1 MSDYSRRMDGFK
13 KVTAIN
19 DVEKDVHYLSPGTP
33 GTTLCG
39 SKSAGSAT
47 GEVTCYRC
55 HQFAVG
61 DL

>member
-1 MSDYSRRMDGFK
+1 MERLI
-13 KVTAIN
+13 KVTAAN
-19 DVEKDVHYLSPGTP
+19 DVAKDVHYRASGTQDK
-33 GTTLCG
+33 TLCG
-39 SKSAGSAT
+39 MSTAGAVAQ